1 MTPGEDARHDG
12 PGQTLLVHVV
22 LFGHGYGHGHG
33 HAELTT
39 SAARAALTG

>member
-22 LFGHGYGHGHG
+22 LFGYGYGYGYG
-33 HAELTT
+33 YGERTASQPRGWL
-39 SAARAALTG
+39 